1 MQDLKQDLK
10 EIKNELVF
18 IRVETSKNSVSL
30 ENHMKRTEINE
41 RRLEKLEYTL
51 LGLLITV
58 VGAALVKWLI
68 S

>member
-1 MQDLKQDLK
+1 MQEIKNDLK

-18 IRVETSKNSVSL
+18 IRVETAKNSISL
-30 ENHMKRTEINE
+30 TQHMERTAINE

-51 LGLLITV
+51 LGLLVTV
-58 VGAALVKWLI
+58 VGAAIVKWLI